1 MSDSQFSSNGVDS
14 TDTDNRDKQFLV
26 RHKRQNLTTIDELS
40 ANMKDTDA
48 VAYIETSEGD
58 PDDPL
63 NLEQMCVPVDGVNVS
78 WIGLSS

>member
-1 MSDSQFSSNGVDS
+1 MSDSQFSSNGVES

-26 RHKRQNLTTIDELS
+26 RQKHQNLTAINDLS
-40 ANMKDTDA
+40 INMKDTDT

-63 NLEQMCVPVDGVNVS
+63 NLEQICVPVDGVNVS